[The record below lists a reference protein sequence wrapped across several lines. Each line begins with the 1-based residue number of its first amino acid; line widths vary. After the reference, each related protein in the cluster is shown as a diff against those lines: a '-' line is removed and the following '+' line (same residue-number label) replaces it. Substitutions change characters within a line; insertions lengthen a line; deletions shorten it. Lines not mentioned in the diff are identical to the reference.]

1 MKLFTILFS
10 LLILASC
17 ALNADQEQK
26 LNQSLAGYLHA
37 RNECQLV
44 SYVAFTYPGVV
55 ADYKEQG
62 DSVFQAKFDCTND
75 SITWNDPTIRLIQQE
90 GQSIHALIDVAQVD
104 EYSYEILKD
113 KEQLIAVSEDDGNS
127 WFFIEHAYYVDKS
140 KLIKLKRLIKE

>member
-1 MKLFTILFS
+1 MKLLTILFS

-62 DSVFQAKFDCTND
+62 DSVFQAKFDCTKD

-113 KEQLIAVSEDDGNS
+113 KEQLVAISEDSGNS

>member
-1 MKLFTILFS
+1 MKLFTILSS

-55 ADYKEQG
+55 EDYKEQG

-113 KEQLIAVSEDDGNS
+113 KEQLIAISEDDGNS

>member
-1 MKLFTILFS
+1 MKLLTILCS

-44 SYVAFTYPGVV
+44 SYVAFTYPAVV
-55 ADYKEQG
+55 ADFKEQG
-62 DSVFQAKFDCTND
+62 DSIFQAKFDCTQD
-75 SITWNDPTIRLIQQE
+75 SITWNDPTIRLIQKE
-90 GQSIHALIDVAQVD
+90 GTSIHALIDVAQVD

-113 KEQLIAVSEDDGNS
+113 KEQLIAISEDDGNS